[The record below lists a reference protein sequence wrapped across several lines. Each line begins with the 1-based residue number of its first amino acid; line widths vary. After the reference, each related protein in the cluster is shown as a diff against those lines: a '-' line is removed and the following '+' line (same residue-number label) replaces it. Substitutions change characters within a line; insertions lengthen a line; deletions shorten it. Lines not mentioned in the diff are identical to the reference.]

1 MKIAIFYNISFSGA
15 KRVVMEHVRGLRAI
29 GNYVDIYTTDT
40 KSDIFDPGI
49 YANKKFIYD
58 LSSREINLPILRRL
72 KKDYYD
78 TFFSL
83 KFKHKKIAK
92 DIDKN
97 KYDIVLV
104 HTDITTQAPFLLRY
118 IKTKNFYYC
127 LEPLR
132 NAYEYSLRV
141 NNNLKFLNKLY
152 ENLNRWI
159 RKWID
164 RVNTLSADNI
174 ITLSLFGRERII
186 AAYDLYPKISYLGV
200 DEKEFIPKKVK
211 KKNYILFVAD
221 KHPLYGYDIAEKV
234 INLLPKNIKSKF
246 KIISWT
252 KENSERIS
260 DRELVNIYNESLVT
274 LSLSKFDTF
283 GLVPLESMAC
293 GIPVIAFNVAGYRE
307 TVISNKTGY
316 LVDFDPSE
324 IAEKITYL
332 FNHPAEANIMGK
344 NGRKWIEERW
354 TWKKQIEQLNNILCD
369 DQDSKS

>member
-58 LSSREINLPILRRL
+58 LSPREINFPILRRL

-97 KYDIVLV
+97 KYDIVLI

-141 NNNLKFLNKLY
+141 NNNLKILNKLY

-221 KHPLYGYDIAEKV
+221 KHPLYGYDVVEKA

-332 FNHPAEANIMGK
+332 FNHPAEADIMGK

-354 TWKKQIEQLNNILCD
+354 TWKKQIEQLNNILCGN
-369 DQDSKS
+369 QDFKS

>member
-58 LSSREINLPILRRL
+58 LSSREINFPILRRL

-141 NNNLKFLNKLY
+141 NNNLKILNKLY

-186 AAYDLYPKISYLGV
+186 AAYGLYPKISYLGV

-307 TVISNKTGY
+307 TVINNKTGY

-332 FNHPAEANIMGK
+332 FNQPAEADIMGK

>member
-58 LSSREINLPILRRL
+58 LSSREINFPILRRL

-141 NNNLKFLNKLY
+141 NNNLKILNKLY

-200 DEKEFIPKKVK
+200 DEKELIPKKVK

-221 KHPLYGYDIAEKV
+221 KHPLYGYDVVEKA

-332 FNHPAEANIMGK
+332 FNHPAEADIMGK
-344 NGRKWIEERW
+344 NGRKWIEKEW
-354 TWKKQIEQLNNILCD
+354 TWKKQIQTLNTILRN
-369 DQDSKS
+369 

>member
-58 LSSREINLPILRRL
+58 LSPREINFPILRRL

-141 NNNLKFLNKLY
+141 NNNLKILNKLY

-211 KKNYILFVAD
+211 KKNNILFVAD
-221 KHPLYGYDIAEKV
+221 KHPLYGYDVVEKA

>member
-58 LSSREINLPILRRL
+58 LSPREINFPILRRL

-97 KYDIVLV
+97 KYDIVLI

-200 DEKEFIPKKVK
+200 DEKELIPKKVK

-221 KHPLYGYDIAEKV
+221 KHPLYGYDVVEKA

-332 FNHPAEANIMGK
+332 FNHPAEADIMGK

-354 TWKKQIEQLNNILCD
+354 TWKKQIEQLNNILCGN
-369 DQDSKS
+369 QDFKS